1 MIIFENSVP
10 TLTIALCL
18 GGAVLAA
25 AYSAFRYLPSG
36 AFRIVLFGLHV
47 LALLGL
53 GWCLFMPGLKTTITQ
68 LLKPRFLV
76 VVDTSRSMNLKTSDS
91 APSRWETAR
100 KALDMGWTKKLSS
113 ECNIDVYS
121 FDGSL
126 SEGMSLG
133 AAEDLKPEGAST
145 SLREALTKIEQRL
158 AGLPI
163 EGMVLL
169 SDGTDTVELTN
180 DWASAPRPFP
190 IHTLQPEK
198 PGGWEQEADLRI
210 DGVTAAR
217 RVTVGWKTEIKVK
230 VSGQGTK
237 GAPVSIQLFE
247 DDRLVAEKPTQIPDA
262 GGERE
267 VVFDV
272 ERPKVGVF
280 NTRIVAV
287 PLAGEK
293 NKEDNEWTGIIE
305 VVDARNRVLY
315 VEGVPRWEYKYL
327 RRVLM
332 ENRQISPV
340 IFFTGGDGKPQ
351 AATPAESITADMNE
365 TQLSALKVVVLGNL
379 DAAELGQDRAKRLLN
394 FVEKGGSLVV
404 LGGTKAWTPGGL
416 TSTELAKALPI
427 EGGRPTL
434 LESEKPLP
442 VKLTPQAATHP
453 AFAGDAK
460 FWKSIPPVLSVFTGL
475 QAKPAAES
483 LVTVDTPG
491 GSVPLVLTQRF
502 GEGKVAVILTDSLWR
517 WQLGPE
523 SGDAKPY
530 KRFWTQL
537 VSWLLPKAE
546 NLNADS
552 LELFTDRD
560 DLFLGEKITI
570 NARLGDDK
578 AKDKKPASIDAT
590 LVYPDGRSIPYR
602 MDLRQVSTASGD
614 SFEGYSV
621 EFKGDTPGA
630 YRVTAT
636 AKLDGKTV
644 TSKPMSF
651 FVKPFSPETSPRPA
665 NFEVLQAISSAS
677 GGSYFE
683 TPEALNSAMMNFN
696 LKAKEESF
704 SEFQTLWR
712 NWPAV
717 VIVML
722 LFAATWFARRT
733 RQMP

>member
-10 TLTIALCL
+10 TLTIVLCL
-18 GGAVLAA
+18 VAAALAA
-25 AYSAFRYLPSG
+25 AYSAYRFLPSSS
-36 AFRIVLFGLHV
+36 FRVVLFFLHV

-53 GWCLFMPGLKTTITQ
+53 AWCLFMPGKKTTITQ

-76 VVDTSRSMNLKTSDS
+76 LLDTSRSMTLKSS
-91 APSRWETAR
+91 EAAPSRWDTAR
-100 KALDMGWTKKLSS
+100 TALGLGWSKKLSS
-113 ECNIDVYS
+113 ECDIDVYS
-121 FDGSL
+121 FDTSL

-133 AAEDLKPEGAST
+133 AAENLKPEGAAT
-145 SLREALTKIEQRL
+145 SLRDALAKLEQRL

-163 EGMVLL
+163 EGMLLL
-169 SDGTDTVELTN
+169 SDGTDTLDLTN
-180 DWASAPRPFP
+180 EWASAPRPFP

-198 PGGWEQEADLRI
+198 PGSWEQEPDLRI
-210 DGVTAAR
+210 DAVTAAR

-267 VVFDV
+267 VVFDI

-280 NTRIVAV
+280 NTRVLAV

-293 NKEDNEWTGIIE
+293 NKDDNEWKTIIE

-340 IFFTGGDGKPQ
+340 IFFTSGDGKPQ
-351 AATPAESITADMNE
+351 AATPAETFTADMNE
-365 TQLSALKVVVLGNL
+365 SQLSALKVVILGNL
-379 DAAELGQDRAKRLLN
+379 DAAELSQERAKRLLG

-404 LGGTKAWTPGGL
+404 LGGTKAWSPGGL
-416 TSTELAKALPI
+416 LSTDLAKALPI
-427 EGGRPTL
+427 EGGSPTL
-434 LESEKPLP
+434 LESPTPLP

-453 AFAGDAK
+453 AFAGDPK
-460 FWKSIPPVLSVFTGL
+460 FWKTIPPVLSVFTGL

-483 LVTVDTPG
+483 LVVVETPS
-491 GSVPLVLTQRF
+491 GSAPLVLTQRF

-546 NLNADS
+546 NLNAEE

-570 NARLGDDK
+570 NARLSEEKSKG
-578 AKDKKPASIDAT
+578 KKPTSIDAT
-590 LVYPDGRSIPYR
+590 LVFPDGRSIPYR
-602 MDLRQVSTASGD
+602 MDLSQVTTVSGD

-621 EFKGDTPGA
+621 EFQADTPGA
-630 YRVTAT
+630 YRLTAT
-636 AKLDGKTV
+636 AQLDGKPV

-683 TPEALNSAMMNFN
+683 TPEALNSALTNFD
-696 LKAKEESF
+696 LKAKEENF
-704 SEFQTLWR
+704 SEFHTLWR
-712 NWPAV
+712 NGPVAA
-717 VIVML
+717 IVML
-722 LFAATWFARRT
+722 LFASTWFARRK